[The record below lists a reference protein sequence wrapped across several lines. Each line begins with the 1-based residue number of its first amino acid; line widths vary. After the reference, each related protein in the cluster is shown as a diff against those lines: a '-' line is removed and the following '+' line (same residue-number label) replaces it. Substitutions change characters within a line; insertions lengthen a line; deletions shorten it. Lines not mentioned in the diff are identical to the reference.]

1 MYWKNL
7 YKEIL
12 YINCKP
18 LQDIE
23 VNVEELKMF
32 RSL

>member
-7 YKEIL
+7 CKEI